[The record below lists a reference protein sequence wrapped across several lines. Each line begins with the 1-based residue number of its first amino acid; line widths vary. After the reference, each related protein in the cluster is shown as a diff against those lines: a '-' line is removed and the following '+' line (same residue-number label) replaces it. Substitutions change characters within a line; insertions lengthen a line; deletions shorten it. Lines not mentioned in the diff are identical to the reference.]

1 MATVTKPIALDE
13 SINTTEQTPRN
24 IADVLAEELK
34 GIADSISTAESV
46 EDILSDMATTKTAP
60 TISGTAVF
68 DTVDGNLVKALKV
81 AITPSQDLHGYPN
94 PWVGGAGKNKLDDSK
109 YEGFPISRSG
119 ITLIKNDDGS
129 ITIDGTS
136 TNSFVVDIVPAT
148 AHHTLPKGKY
158 ILSDNWNKDGNFGL
172 FLSLWNS
179 TTRVVQDL
187 ATTYGEGIVESEFDT
202 EPYTYDRINLGIFIP
217 TGKTYNNYTIY
228 PMIRLAT
235 ESDSTYEPYENICL
249 ISGHTEEVISVK
261 DSTDTT
267 QKTYTTPFNQTVY
280 GGTLDVLKGELTI
293 THGIVDLGDLNWQ
306 YQSSSTRFMTT
317 DLSNSIKNVY
327 NPSIIKCEGLNP
339 NVSPVSARD
348 IDATICP
355 YSNGYIYAC
364 LFQYTD
370 ATAFKTAMSGIHL
383 VYELATPTTLSL
395 TPQTVKALVGENHI
409 QASTGEVT
417 ECKFSMLI
425 NGDDLEMLLS

>member
-34 GIADSISTAESV
+34 GIADSITTAESV
-46 EDILSDMATTKTAP
+46 EDILSDMATTKDAQV
-60 TISGTAVF
+60 ISGTAVF

-81 AITPSQDLHGYPN
+81 EIVPSQAGSGTPSPSN
-94 PWVGGAGKNKLDDSK
+94 
-109 YEGFPISRSG
+109 
-119 ITLIKNDDGS
+119 
-129 ITIDGTS
+129 
-136 TNSFVVDIVPAT
+136 
-148 AHHTLPKGKY
+148 
-158 ILSDNWNKDGNFGL
+158 
-172 FLSLWNS
+172 
-179 TTRVVQDL
+179 
-187 ATTYGEGIVESEFDT
+187 
-202 EPYTYDRINLGIFIP
+202 
-217 TGKTYNNYTIY
+217 
-228 PMIRLAT
+228 IR
-235 ESDSTYEPYENICL
+235 P

-267 QKTYTTPFNQTVY
+267 QETYTTPFNQTVY
-280 GGTLDVLKGELTI
+280 GGTLDVLTGELMI

-383 VYELATPTTLSL
+383 VYELATPTTISL
-395 TPQTVKALVGENHI
+395 TPQTVKSLVGENHI
-409 QASTGEVT
+409 QASTGDVT